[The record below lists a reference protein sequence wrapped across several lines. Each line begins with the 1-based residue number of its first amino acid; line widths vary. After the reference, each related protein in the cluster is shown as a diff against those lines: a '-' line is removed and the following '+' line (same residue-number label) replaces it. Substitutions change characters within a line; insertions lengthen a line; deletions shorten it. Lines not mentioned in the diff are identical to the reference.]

1 MHISEGIIPAKI
13 CIGGYAITGLITW
26 YSLRQINRQSNPT
39 EGIPKAALL
48 TAAFFVASGIHIP
61 IPPASVHLVL
71 NGLLGAVL
79 GWYGFPA
86 ILVGLLFQAIMFG
99 HGGLTTL
106 GVNAIIMGVPA
117 LISAFIFHHRYQFG
131 KQLNETLSLNLVLIP
146 NFFVRKLCEGRNGNV
161 FASVQYNGVIRTIDH
176 GVRWNG
182 FRFRPS
188 YIPVDFLLKTDDG
201 KIMSSTSQT
210 SYDNG
215 QNWIYSDYDFLPSSF
230 AKNIN
235 GYIYATDRSATS
247 SFTNGFYKSTNN
259 GDDWTYIKVKNIY
272 EHFQNFF
279 PCNQIGSMAGTPI
292 LVHAR
297 RSDDSCCS
305 FFRTTLCP

>member
-1 MHISEGIIPAKI
+1 MHISEGILPAKI

-26 YSLRQINRQSNPT
+26 YSLRQINRQSNPS

-86 ILVGLLFQAIMFG
+86 ILVGLLFQGIMFG

-131 KQLNETLSLNLVLIP
+131 KPFNKTFLLNLFAFLAGMLGVGLASLL
-146 NFFVRKLCEGRNGNV
+146 FF
-161 FASVQYNGVIRTIDH
+161 SIVIT
-176 GVRWNG
+176 N
-182 FRFRPS
+182 
-188 YIPVDFLLKTDDG
+188 
-201 KIMSSTSQT
+201 
-210 SYDNG
+210 
-215 QNWIYSDYDFLPSSF
+215 LPSGFDNQTEKAAIYGLMF
-230 AKNIN
+230 AHIPLMVIE
-235 GYIYATDRSATS
+235 GL
-247 SFTNGFYKSTNN
+247 FTAMVVTFLQR
-259 GDDWTYIKVKNIY
+259 VKP
-272 EHFQNFF
+272 E
-279 PCNQIGSMAGTPI
+279 I
-292 LVHAR
+292 LMN
-297 RSDDSCCS
+297 
-305 FFRTTLCP
+305 